1 MAPHVVGIDLGTTN
15 SVVATVD
22 DSGIVVVLPNADGG
36 QITPSVIY
44 FEPDGTAL
52 VGGEAVRE
60 TAFDPDN
67 GVRLVKRYMG
77 TEFPLHIRGQQHT
90 PESISALILRQ
101 LVSAGVGA
109 SDPGYGEKA
118 RGGAPGGPGST
129 VSAVITV
136 PAYFGTAEREAT
148 HQAGVIAGLDVL
160 ELLDEPVAAAT
171 HYGLTSGDDRTIL
184 VYDLGGGTF
193 DTTVLRIENGAVR
206 VLATD
211 GHHELGGADV
221 DRRLLDL
228 VTERLAEALS
238 PDVVDDLT
246 DDQAWLA
253 DLVLDVEAAKKDLSK
268 VTSREISVRIP
279 RGRAAITITRSDLD
293 EACSDLYSTTAE
305 IIERVL
311 AASRIPRGRID
322 EVIMVGGSSRI
333 PVLSDRLAAML
344 GKVPQLVD
352 PDLAVAKGAALRA
365 HHLVGSAQMSALT
378 ARRRGALPGGSSGG
392 GVAGGPGG
400 AAAGPGRGK
409 TAQPRG
415 LLAGPGVVTPVAP
428 RAVGIL
434 IEDSH
439 DPAGQRTF
447 VAHMV
452 TSNTPLPVDK
462 TEHRFGTIVSNQDS
476 VRIQVYEQ
484 SGAVLSPE
492 VEHNRRVLDGELTG
506 LGKLPAG
513 SVIQITLRVAIDGR
527 LTVIA
532 HEPRSRKELTLEAF
546 VEGVIDSA
554 ETQRLTEMVSRTR
567 VRG

>member
-1 MAPHVVGIDLGTTN
+1 MSRHVIGIDLGTTN

-22 DSGIVVVLPNADGG
+22 DSGTVVVLPNADGG
-36 QITPSVIY
+36 QITPSVVY

-52 VGGEAVRE
+52 VGSEAVRE

-101 LVSAGVGA
+101 LVNAAVG
-109 SDPGYGEKA
+109 GNGNGQK
-118 RGGAPGGPGST
+118 

-171 HYGLTSGDDRTIL
+171 HYGLTADGDRAIL

-193 DTTVLRIENGAVR
+193 DTTVLRISDGAVR

-211 GHHELGGADV
+211 GHHQLGGADV

-228 VTERLAEALS
+228 VTERLAEVLS
-238 PDVVDDLT
+238 PGEADDLA

-253 DLVLDVEAAKKDLSK
+253 DLALDVETAKKDLSK
-268 VTSREISVRIP
+268 VTSREISVRTAH
-279 RGRAAITITRSDLD
+279 GRVGVTITRSDLD
-293 EACSDLYSTTAE
+293 AACSDLYYTTAE

-311 AASRIPRGRID
+311 AAADTAREHID
-322 EVIMVGGSSRI
+322 EFIMVGGSSRI
-333 PVLSDRLAAML
+333 PVLGQRLAEML

-365 HHLVGSAQMSALT
+365 HHLVGPA
-378 ARRRGALPGGSSGG
+378 ARRSPGLP
-392 GVAGGPGG
+392 
-400 AAAGPGRGK
+400 AGPG
-409 TAQPRG
+409 A
-415 LLAGPGVVTPVAP
+415 VTPVTP
-428 RAVGIL
+428 RAIGIYV
-434 IEDSH
+434 EDSY
-439 DPAGQRTF
+439 DPSGQRAF
-447 VAHMV
+447 IAHLV
-452 TSNTPLPVDK
+452 TANTPLPVDR
-462 TEHRFGTIVSNQDS
+462 TEHRFGTIVPNQGS

-484 SGAVLSPE
+484 SGAVASPE
-492 VEHNRRVLDGELTG
+492 VGHNRRVLDGELTG

-513 SVIQITLRVAIDGR
+513 AVIQITLRIAVDGR
-527 LTVIA
+527 LTVVA

-546 VEGVIDSA
+546 IEGVIDAA
-554 ETQRLTEMVSRTR
+554 ETQRLTEMVSRTK

>member
-1 MAPHVVGIDLGTTN
+1 MPRHVVGIDLGTTN

-22 DSGIVVVLPNADGG
+22 DSGSVVVLPNADGG
-36 QITPSVIY
+36 QITPSVVY

-77 TEFPLHIRGQQHT
+77 SEFPLRIRGQQHT

-109 SDPGYGEKA
+109 SRPGRGEEA
-118 RGGAPGGPGST
+118 GSEK

-171 HYGLTSGDDRTIL
+171 HYGLTTDDRTIL

-228 VTERLAEALS
+228 VTERLAETLS
-238 PDVVDDLT
+238 PDEVDDLT

-279 RGRAAITITRSDLD
+279 RGRAAVTITRSDLD

-311 AASRIPRGRID
+311 AASRIPRGLID
-322 EVIMVGGSSRI
+322 DVIMVGGSSRI

-365 HHLVGSAQMSALT
+365 HHLVGSTQMSALT
-378 ARRRGALPGGSSGG
+378 ARRRGSLPG
-392 GVAGGPGG
+392 GG
-400 AAAGPGRGK
+400 AAAARAG
-409 TAQPRG
+409 TQPRG
-415 LLAGPGVVTPVAP
+415 LLAGPGAVTPVAP
-428 RAVGIL
+428 RALGIL

-439 DPAGQRTF
+439 DPGGQRTF

-452 TSNTPLPVDK
+452 TANTPLPVDK
-462 TEHRFGTIVSNQDS
+462 TEHRFGTIVPNQDT
-476 VRIQVYEQ
+476 VRVQVYEQ
-484 SGAVLSPE
+484 SGSVLSPE
-492 VEHNRRVLDGELTG
+492 VGHNRRVLDGELSG
-506 LGKLPAG
+506 LGTLPAG
-513 SVIQITLRVAIDGR
+513 SVIQITLRIAVDGR

-554 ETQRLTEMVSRTR
+554 ETQRLADMVGSTK

>member
-22 DSGIVVVLPNADGG
+22 DSGTVVVLPNADGG

-109 SDPGYGEKA
+109 SDPGHGEKA
-118 RGGAPGGPGST
+118 RGGAAGGPGST

-311 AASRIPRGRID
+311 AASRIPRGLID

-392 GVAGGPGG
+392 GVAGGPG
-400 AAAGPGRGK
+400 
-409 TAQPRG
+409 
-415 LLAGPGVVTPVAP
+415 VVTPVAP

-434 IEDSH
+434 LEDSH

-546 VEGVIDSA
+546 IEGVIDSA

>member
-1 MAPHVVGIDLGTTN
+1 MSRHIIGIDLGTTN

-22 DSGIVVVLPNADGG
+22 DSGTVVVLPNADGG
-36 QITPSVIY
+36 QITPSVVY
-44 FEPDGTAL
+44 FESDGTAL

-67 GVRLVKRYMG
+67 GFRLVKRYMG
-77 TEFPLHIRGQQHT
+77 TEFPLHIRDQRHT
-90 PESISALILRQ
+90 PESVSALILRQ
-101 LVSAGVGA
+101 LVSAATGDGGDGA
-109 SDPGYGEKA
+109 K
-118 RGGAPGGPGST
+118 

-136 PAYFGTAEREAT
+136 PAYFGAAEREAT

-171 HYGLTSGDDRTIL
+171 HYGLAGGEDRTIL

-193 DTTVLRIENGAVR
+193 DTTVLRIDDGAVR

-211 GHHELGGADV
+211 GHHHLGGADV

-228 VTERLAEALS
+228 VTERLTELLSAEE
-238 PDVVDDLT
+238 VDDLM

-253 DLVLDVEAAKKDLSK
+253 DLVLDVETAKKDLSK
-268 VTSREISVRIP
+268 VTSRDVSVRTP
-279 RGRAAITITRSDLD
+279 VGRAAVTITRADLD
-293 EACSDLYSTTAE
+293 AACSDLYHTTAE

-311 AASRIPRGRID
+311 DASGIARGLID

-333 PVLSDRLAAML
+333 PVLGQRLAEML
-344 GKVPQLVD
+344 GQVPHLVD

-365 HHLVGSAQMSALT
+365 HHLAGSVQMSALS
-378 ARRRGALPGGSSGG
+378 ARRAAGPSGGTAPSSGRRGRGLPGG
-392 GVAGGPGG
+392 PG
-400 AAAGPGRGK
+400 
-409 TAQPRG
+409 T
-415 LLAGPGVVTPVAP
+415 VTPVTP

-434 IEDSH
+434 IEDSY
-439 DPAGQRTF
+439 DPSGQRTF
-447 VAHMV
+447 IEHMV
-452 TSNTPLPVDK
+452 RANTPLPVDT
-462 TEHRFGTIVSNQDS
+462 TERRFGTIVANQGS
-476 VRIQVYEQ
+476 ARIQVYEQ

-513 SVIQITLRVAIDGR
+513 SVIEITLRIATDGR
-527 LTVIA
+527 LTVVA

-554 ETQRLTEMVSRTR
+554 EAERLAEMVRRTR

>member
-1 MAPHVVGIDLGTTN
+1 MTRHVIGIDLGTTN

-22 DSGIVVVLPNADGG
+22 DSGAVVVLPNADGG
-36 QITPSVIY
+36 QITPSVVY

-67 GVRLVKRYMG
+67 GVRLVKRNMG

-101 LVSAGVGA
+101 LVSAAAGG
-109 SDPGYGEKA
+109 SENGEK
-118 RGGAPGGPGST
+118 

-171 HYGLTSGDDRTIL
+171 HYGLTTGGDRTIL

-193 DTTVLRIENGAVR
+193 DTTVLRIDDGAVR

-228 VTERLAEALS
+228 VTERLAEVLS
-238 PDVVDDLT
+238 PGEVDELT

-253 DLVLDVEAAKKDLSK
+253 DLVLDVESAKKDLSK
-268 VTSREISVRIP
+268 VTSREISVRTA
-279 RGRAAITITRSDLD
+279 RGRAVVTITRSDLD
-293 EACSDLYSTTAE
+293 TACSDLYYTTAE

-311 AASRIPRGRID
+311 GASGLARGFID

-333 PVLSDRLAAML
+333 PVLAQQLAELL
-344 GKVPQLVD
+344 GKVPRLVD

-365 HHLVGSAQMSALT
+365 HHLAAPGRQS
-378 ARRRGALPGGSSGG
+378 RGLS
-392 GVAGGPGG
+392 
-400 AAAGPGRGK
+400 AGPG
-409 TAQPRG
+409 A
-415 LLAGPGVVTPVAP
+415 VTPVTP
-428 RAVGIL
+428 RAVGIR

-439 DPAGQRTF
+439 DPSGQRAF
-447 VAHMV
+447 IAHLVMA
-452 TSNTPLPVDK
+452 NTPLPVDK
-462 TEHRFGTIVSNQDS
+462 TEHRFGTIMPNQGS

-484 SGAVLSPE
+484 SGAVASAE

-513 SVIQITLRVAIDGR
+513 SVIQITLRIAIDGR

-546 VEGVIDSA
+546 VEGVIDAA
-554 ETQRLTEMVSRTR
+554 ETHRLTEMVSRTR